1 MAQPVIV
8 YGDTSLILVD
18 TSALTAG
25 QSAVV
30 LLSSI
35 MYPGYTVTV
44 RDSIGYLSSPQK
56 IIISTQRGVQFADGT
71 SSSVITQPY
80 GFLSMTSRDPTS
92 WNITNSFGFPE
103 RQTIASVDAL
113 TASSI
118 TASNVYS
125 KTSLTAST
133 LTTGTL
139 LATSSLTVNGPTYAS
154 TLLIGA
160 PTLTSNLLRTDPGYA
175 IYSQGSMKVFGNMSV
190 EGQGYF
196 SGNLSTG
203 SNLYVLGSISSLGS
217 LGIRGDIMTLG
228 GLYTP
233 SGSVITSNLDIRGGA
248 TIGGPIV
255 CANSVSV
262 GSNLFVGGQ
271 ISSFSLTT
279 SSVQLASSIT
289 FNEKYITYR
298 TADLLFSDAI
308 TVPGISTLNLAAS
321 NGIVTSNLT
330 VTGSITAPEA
340 SQLLL
345 SSTAIVNPGGSMT
358 LSSLAT
364 QTATFSNI
372 VSTMQINASSLTAST
387 ITLGGN
393 LDAAAGGY
401 LSINTG
407 IFSSITTGLVYATSV
422 DAQRFT
428 TTGFTLADLNV
439 TSSFVADNVTS
450 FSAVNVTIDNTGG
463 SISTGTLAINS
474 LLTTSTIVN
483 TSGQFFTN
491 SGTIRMV
498 ANNVIMNAASVS
510 SLTTSSITAT
520 ALTAT
525 AIEMGSPPTPGIH
538 GPYFVLDSSYPQVNV
553 SVTGGPGDSFSPFL
567 VTSVKPP
574 GINPGDP
581 YPVEVSFSLNFNGP
595 TLPGYYATV
604 QAFSL
609 IPGPE
614 ANCLVSLRTENDATN
629 ITTLYGLYG
638 TNQSYSTPPDT
649 GGIPIPSGTLPSSF
663 LHVIGTMYG
672 NSEFSIQ
679 FQSRSNDNYSG
690 IDSNT
695 SITMNNGV
703 LRWPYFLNGTTIQN
717 SLNDMA
723 VRSIYYYGALNF
735 ASDPALKERIEYAN
749 LSTCSQRI
757 AELPLRRFKYID
769 SYLSTFQQKDTHRLG
784 FLANEVE
791 AAFPK
796 SVTYTEIPELHST
809 FRMIDTQQIEM
820 SHIGATQ
827 HLMKRVDHLYSTIA
841 SLKEQILTE
850 HGKNLPHL

>member
-1 MAQPVIV
+1 MAQPVVI

-18 TSALTAG
+18 TSALTAA

-35 MYPGYTVTV
+35 TYPGYTVTV
-44 RDSIGYLSSPQK
+44 RDSIGFLSSPQN
-56 IIISTQRGVQFADGT
+56 IIVSTQQGVQFADGT
-71 SSSVITQPY
+71 SSIVITQPY
-80 GFLSMTSRDPTS
+80 GFLTLTSRDPTS

-103 RQTIASVDAL
+103 KQTIASVAAL

-133 LTTGTL
+133 ITTGTL
-139 LATSSLTVNGPTYAS
+139 LATSSVTVNGPAYAS
-154 TLLIGA
+154 TLLVGA
-160 PTLTSNLLRTDPGYA
+160 PTLTSNLLTTDPGYA
-175 IYSQGSMKVFGNMSV
+175 VYSQGSMKVYGNMNV
-190 EGQGYF
+190 QGQGVF

-203 SNLYVLGSISSLGS
+203 SNLYVLGAISSLGS

-233 SGSVITSNLDIRGGA
+233 YGSVIASNLDIRGGA

-255 CANSVSV
+255 CANSLSV
-262 GSNLFVGGQ
+262 GSNLFVRGQ
-271 ISSFSLTT
+271 ISSFSMTT
-279 SSVQLASSIT
+279 SSLQLTSSIT

-330 VTGSITAPEA
+330 VYGSINAQNA
-340 SQLLL
+340 SQVLL
-345 SSTAIVNPGGSMT
+345 SSTAIVNPSGSMT
-358 LSSLAT
+358 VSSIAT
-364 QTATFSNI
+364 HTATFSNV
-372 VSTMQINASSLTAST
+372 VSTMRINASSLTAST
-387 ITLGGN
+387 ILLRGDVQAAEGGF
-393 LDAAAGGY
+393 LT
-401 LSINTG
+401 INTG
-407 IFSSITTGLVYATSV
+407 IFSSINTGVIYATAV
-422 DAQRFT
+422 NAQKFT
-428 TTGFTLADLNV
+428 TTGITLSDMNV

-450 FSAVNVTIDNTGG
+450 FSAVNVIIDNTGG
-463 SISTGTLAINS
+463 SISTGTLAINN
-474 LLTTSTIVN
+474 LLATSTIVN
-483 TSGQFFTN
+483 TSGQFLTN
-491 SGTIRMV
+491 SGNITMV
-498 ANNVIMNAASVS
+498 ANNVIMDAASVS
-510 SLTTSSITAT
+510 SLTTSSINTTTMTAT
-520 ALTAT
+520 T
-525 AIEMGSPPTPGIH
+525 INMGSPPTPGIN
-538 GPYFVLDSSYPQVNV
+538 GPYFVLDSSYPQNNV
-553 SVTGGPGDSFSPFL
+553 EITGGPGDSFTPFL
-567 VTSVKPP
+567 VTNVQPT

-595 TLPGYYATV
+595 TIPGYYATI
-604 QAFSL
+604 QGFNL
-609 IPGPE
+609 IPGSE
-614 ANCLVSLRTENDATN
+614 ASCLVSLRTNNDATN

-638 TNQSYSTPPDT
+638 TNQTYSTPPGT
-649 GGIPIPSGTLPSSF
+649 GGIPIPSGTLPASF
-663 LHVIGTMYG
+663 IHIVGTMYG
-672 NSEFSIQ
+672 NSQFSIQ

-735 ASDPALKERIEYAN
+735 ASDPALKENVEYAN

-769 SYLSTFQQKDTHRLG
+769 SYLSTFQQKDVHRLG

-820 SHIGATQ
+820 SHIGATKQ
-827 HLMKRVDHLYSTIA
+827 LMKRVEHLYMTIT
-841 SLKEQILTE
+841 SLKEQISTML
-850 HGKNLPHL
+850 

>member
-1 MAQPVIV
+1 MAEPVII

-18 TSALTAG
+18 TSVLTAG

-35 MYPGYTVTV
+35 TYPGYTVTV
-44 RDSIGYLSSPQK
+44 RDSIGYLSSPQN
-56 IIISTQRGVQFADGT
+56 IIVSTQRGVQFADGT
-71 SSSVITQPY
+71 SSIIIRQPY
-80 GFLSMTSRDPTS
+80 GFLTMTSRDPTS
-92 WNITNSFGFPE
+92 WNITNSFAFPE
-103 RQTIASVDAL
+103 NQTIASVNAL
-113 TASSI
+113 TTSSI

-125 KTSLTAST
+125 KTTLTAST
-133 LTTGTL
+133 ITTGTL

-154 TLLIGA
+154 SLLIGA

-175 IYSQGSMKVFGNMSV
+175 VYSQGSMKVYGNMNV
-190 EGQGYF
+190 EGQGFF

-203 SNLYVLGSISSLGS
+203 SNLYVLGAISSLGS

-228 GLYTP
+228 GLFTP
-233 SGSVITSNLDIRGGA
+233 SGSVIASNLDIRGGA

-255 CANSVSV
+255 CANSLSV
-262 GSNLFVGGQ
+262 GSNLFVRGQ
-271 ISSFSLTT
+271 VSSFSMTT
-279 SSVQLASSIT
+279 SSLQLTSSIT

-308 TVPGISTLNLAAS
+308 TVPGINTLNLAAS

-330 VTGSITAPEA
+330 VTTSITAPQA
-340 SQLLL
+340 SQFLL
-345 SSTAIVNPGGSMT
+345 SSTAIVNPSGSMT
-358 LSSLAT
+358 VSSIRT

-372 VSTMQINASSLTAST
+372 VSTMQINASSLTVST

-393 LDAAAGGY
+393 IEAAEGGY
-401 LSINTG
+401 LNINTG
-407 IFSSITTGLVYATSV
+407 IFSSLATGLIYATSV
-422 DAQRFT
+422 NADRFT
-428 TTGFTLADLNV
+428 TTGFTLSDINV
-439 TSSFVADNVTS
+439 TSSFVADNVTH

-463 SISTGTLAINS
+463 SISTGSLAINTM
-474 LLTTSTIVN
+474 LATSTIVN
-483 TSGQFFTN
+483 TSGQFLTH
-491 SGTIRMV
+491 SGNITMV
-498 ANNVIMNAASVS
+498 ANNVIMDAATCS
-510 SLTTSSITAT
+510 SLTTSSINARAMTAT
-520 ALTAT
+520 T
-525 AIEMGSPPTPGIH
+525 INMGSPPTPGIH
-538 GPYFVLDSSYPQVNV
+538 GPYFVLDNSYPQQNV
-553 SVTGGPGDSFSPFL
+553 SVTGGPGDSFTPFL

-595 TLPGYYATV
+595 TIPGYYATI

-609 IPGPE
+609 IPGTE
-614 ANCLVSLRTENDATN
+614 ASCLVSLRTNNDATN

-649 GGIPIPSGTLPSSF
+649 GGIPIPSGTLPASF
-663 LHVIGTMYG
+663 IHIIGTMYG
-672 NSEFSIQ
+672 NSEFSVQ

-735 ASDPALKERIEYAN
+735 ASDSALKEKIEFAN

-757 AELPLRRFKYID
+757 AELPLHRFKYID
-769 SYLSTFQQKDTHRLG
+769 SYLSTFQQKDMHRLG

-820 SHIGATQ
+820 SHIGATKQ
-827 HLMKRVDHLYSTIA
+827 LMQRVEHLYMTIA
-841 SLKEQILTE
+841 SLKEQISTIL
-850 HGKNLPHL
+850 